1 MSALVNL
8 NIPAPQDPA
17 LTGGQAAL
25 AMSENYV
32 VCDAESYEMAGAE
45 VRRIAG
51 VVKKLEELRLS
62 ITRPMDEAKAKVMD
76 LFRSPITQY
85 GSARERIETKMLT
98 FRREEERA
106 RRARE
111 EEQRRAAEQEQRAR
125 EAKLLAEAEEA
136 QKAGDQERAQRALE
150 EAATPPPPPPVVL
163 QEAPKAAGTSVRQV
177 WKAECTDLDA
187 LIKAAAAGHQLAR
200 ACLVA
205 DVKVLGAQ
213 ARALK
218 DGFKVPGIRVWP
230 EDVLAARGAS

>member
-8 NIPAPQDPA
+8 NIPAPSDPA

-25 AMSENYV
+25 SMSENYV
-32 VCDAESYEMAGAE
+32 VADQESYEMAGAE
-45 VRRIAG
+45 VRRVTGI
-51 VVKKLEELRLS
+51 VKKLEELRMS

-76 LFRSPITQY
+76 LFRSPIEQY
-85 GSARERIETKMLT
+85 MGARQKIERKMLT
-98 FRREEERA
+98 YRQEEERA

-111 EEQRRAAEQEQRAR
+111 DEQRQAAAAAQRER

-136 QKAGDQERAQRALE
+136 QKAGDGERAQRALE

-163 QEAPKAAGTSVRQV
+163 QEAPRAAGTSVRQL

-205 DVKVLGAQ
+205 DPKVLGAQ

-218 DGFKVPGIRVWP
+218 DGFKVPGIRCWP
-230 EDVLAARGAS
+230 EDSLAARGAS